1 MYLGMSTAYLGAAL
15 VLGSWWPLLGL
26 AVIVLL
32 VDRFVIDRE
41 EAYLRTRFGADYDD
55 FCARS
60 RRWL

>member
-1 MYLGMSTAYLGAAL
+1 MSVRGR
-15 VLGSWWPLLGL
+15 GSAERWTWAT

-32 VDRFVIDRE
+32 VDRFVIARE

-55 FCARS
+55 FSART